1 MIVDVKL
8 VESPVRNKKSFE
20 AQLMDSVKEFQR
32 LGYRVEIQY
41 SEEYSALVIA
51 RECNWIGNNS

>member
-8 VESPVRNKKSFE
+8 VQGMPPTIEYMIME
-20 AQLMDSVKEFQR
+20 EVKDFQR

-41 SEEYSALVIA
+41 SADCTALIIA
-51 RECNWIGNNS
+51 RECNWVGNNS

>member
-8 VESPVRNKKSFE
+8 VESPLRNKKSFE

-41 SEEYSALVIA
+41 SEEYSALVNA

>member
-8 VESPVRNKKSFE
+8 VESPLRNKKSFE

-41 SEEYSALVIA
+41 SEEYNALVIA

>member
-8 VESPVRNKKSFE
+8 VQGMPTTIEYMIME
-20 AQLMDSVKEFQR
+20 EVKDFQR

-41 SEEYSALVIA
+41 SADCTALIIA
-51 RECNWIGNNS
+51 RECNWAGNNS

>member
-8 VESPVRNKKSFE
+8 VQGMPTTIEYMIME
-20 AQLMDSVKEFQR
+20 EVKDFQR

-41 SEEYSALVIA
+41 SADCTALVIA
-51 RECNWIGNNS
+51 RECNWVGNNS

>member
-8 VESPVRNKKSFE
+8 VQGIPPTIEYMIMEEVR
-20 AQLMDSVKEFQR
+20 DFQR

-41 SEEYSALVIA
+41 SADCKALIIA
-51 RECNWIGNNS
+51 RECNWVGNNS

>member
-1 MIVDVKL
+1 MIVDVKF
-8 VESPVRNKKSFE
+8 VQGIPPTIEYMIME
-20 AQLMDSVKEFQR
+20 EVKDFQR

-41 SEEYSALVIA
+41 SADCTALVIA

>member
-8 VESPVRNKKSFE
+8 VQGMPTTIEYMIME
-20 AQLMDSVKEFQR
+20 EVKDFQR

-41 SEEYSALVIA
+41 SADCTALIIA
-51 RECNWIGNNS
+51 RECNWVGNNS

>member
-8 VESPVRNKKSFE
+8 VKDILDNPVRF
-20 AQLMDSVKEFQR
+20 KEKVMLEVRSFQR

-41 SEEYSALVIA
+41 SSDYNALIIA
-51 RECNWIGNNS
+51 RDCDWVGNNS

>member
-8 VESPVRNKKSFE
+8 VQGMPPTIEYMIME
-20 AQLMDSVKEFQR
+20 EVKDFQR

-41 SEEYSALVIA
+41 STDCTALVIA

>member
-8 VESPVRNKKSFE
+8 VQGLPPTIEYMIME
-20 AQLMDSVKEFQR
+20 EVKDFQR
-32 LGYRVEIQY
+32 LGYRVDIQY
-41 SEEYSALVIA
+41 VGYYEAMIIA

>member
-8 VESPVRNKKSFE
+8 VQGMPPTIEYMIME
-20 AQLMDSVKEFQR
+20 EVKDFQR

-41 SEEYSALVIA
+41 SADCTALVIA
-51 RECNWIGNNS
+51 RECNWVGNNS

>member
-8 VESPVRNKKSFE
+8 VQGMPPTIEYMIMEEVR
-20 AQLMDSVKEFQR
+20 DFQR

-41 SEEYSALVIA
+41 SADCTALVIA
-51 RECNWIGNNS
+51 RECNWVGNNS

>member
-8 VESPVRNKKSFE
+8 VQGMPTTIEYMIME
-20 AQLMDSVKEFQR
+20 EVKDFQR

-41 SEEYSALVIA
+41 SADCTALVIA

>member
-8 VESPVRNKKSFE
+8 VQGIPPTIEYMIME
-20 AQLMDSVKEFQR
+20 EVKDFQR

-41 SEEYSALVIA
+41 SADCTALVIA
-51 RECNWIGNNS
+51 RECNWVGNNS

>member
-8 VESPVRNKKSFE
+8 VKDILDNPVRF
-20 AQLMDSVKEFQR
+20 KEKVMLEVRSFQR

-41 SEEYSALVIA
+41 SADCTALIIA
-51 RECNWIGNNS
+51 RECNWVGNNS

>member
-8 VESPVRNKKSFE
+8 VQGMPPTIEYMIME
-20 AQLMDSVKEFQR
+20 EVKDFQR

-41 SEEYSALVIA
+41 SEDCTALIIA
-51 RECNWIGNNS
+51 RDCDWVGNNS

>member
-8 VESPVRNKKSFE
+8 VESPLRNKKSFE
-20 AQLMDSVKEFQR
+20 AQLMGSVKDFQR

-41 SEEYSALVIA
+41 SADCTALVIA
-51 RECNWIGNNS
+51 RECNWVGNNS

>member
-8 VESPVRNKKSFE
+8 VESPLRNKKSFE